1 MRDKERLHISR
12 PYATVQSAGMG
23 GKEKERVDAL
33 VRAGAGVVGVIV
45 WWRGRGRRVARL
57 FTKEGRRV

>member
-1 MRDKERLHISR
+1 
-12 PYATVQSAGMG
+12 MG

-57 FTKEGRRV
+57 FTGEGRRV